1 MRQEA
6 DPRHLVNALISF
18 IAMVSCVIIAGEL
31 FDDVLNDDE
40 NFDSV
45 PDPLKALALFVF
57 LAFATM
63 EGNKVRSRLTRARGF
78 NGRRKAER

>member
-18 IAMVSCVIIAGEL
+18 IAMVACVIIAGEL
-31 FDDVLNDDE
+31 FDDVLSDNE
-40 NFDSV
+40 NFAEV
-45 PDPLKALALFVF
+45 PGALKVFALLVF
-57 LAFATM
+57 LTFATL

-78 NGRRKAER
+78 NGRRKRL